1 MISDEQKLRQNKF
14 SDKVFCGASFMS
26 LRIKQNL
33 RSLKDLILRSIE
45 VFFLADLAATVIN
58 FDWRITST
66 ESIETLICDC

>member
-1 MISDEQKLRQNKF
+1 
-14 SDKVFCGASFMS
+14 MS

-58 FDWRITST
+58 FD
-66 ESIETLICDC
+66 

>member
-1 MISDEQKLRQNKF
+1 MISGEQKLRQNKF
-14 SDKVFCGASFMS
+14 SEKVFCGAWFMS

-58 FDWRITST
+58 FD
-66 ESIETLICDC
+66 